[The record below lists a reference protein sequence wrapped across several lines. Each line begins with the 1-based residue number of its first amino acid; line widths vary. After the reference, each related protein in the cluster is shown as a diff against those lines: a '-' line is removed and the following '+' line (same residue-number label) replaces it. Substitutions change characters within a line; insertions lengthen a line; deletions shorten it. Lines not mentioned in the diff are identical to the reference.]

1 MNFVS
6 LWLNQRFPNGRHLS
20 VVGWH
25 FEEKKGSVLP
35 FILEIGAEA
44 LTCWHLN
51 SWMPFAQWR
60 PSVSGP
66 PAGCGGSR
74 QRRLLLAAQVGDQA
88 SHLVLRQPP
97 HLGGRREGLGLRAA
111 RPSRLPLVGYWKQR
125 WTAAPRSGVSG
136 ARSLAQG
143 RASRGVPSAFRGKLL
158 APARSYRRNRGPRR
172 SAPRWRGACGGAPST
187 RRLVRTTVV
196 PKLGGRLPPRT
207 PKLAVPPGTNG
218 IVPAPA
224 ALALPSITEPRRN
237 RCFSPVRTGSGARRP
252 GAGGRTGGAWRGRL
266 FAARGR

>member
-1 MNFVS
+1 M
-6 LWLNQRFPNGRHLS
+6 R
-20 VVGWH
+20 
-25 FEEKKGSVLP
+25 EKGSVSP

-44 LTCWHLN
+44 LTCWDLN
-51 SWMPFAQWR
+51 SWMPFGPVAAI
-60 PSVSGP
+60 SVWSSSGVRRLKATAPAPCRAGRRSSFAPRP
-66 PAGCGGSR
+66 PA
-74 QRRLLLAAQVGDQA
+74 A
-88 SHLVLRQPP
+88 SLP
-97 HLGGRREGLGLRAA
+97 GGRREGRGLRAA
-111 RPSRLPLVGYWKQR
+111 RPSRRPLVGYWKQR

-143 RASRGVPSAFRGKLL
+143 RASRGVPSAFQGKLL

-172 SAPRWRGACGGAPST
+172 SAPRWRGAGGGAPST
-187 RRLVRTTVV
+187 RRLVRTAVV

-207 PKLAVPPGTNG
+207 PKLAVPPGING
-218 IVPAPA
+218 IVPAQA

-266 FAARGR
+266 VAARGR